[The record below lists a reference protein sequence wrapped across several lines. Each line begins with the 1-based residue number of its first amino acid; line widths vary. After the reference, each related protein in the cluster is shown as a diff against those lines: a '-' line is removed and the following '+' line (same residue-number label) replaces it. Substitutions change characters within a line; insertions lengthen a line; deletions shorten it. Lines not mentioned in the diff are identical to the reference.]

1 MIQPI
6 TPTTHSTDC
15 APGKR
20 AQRAR
25 HWQAV
30 LTRYDSSGLTQR
42 AFCQREGIA
51 YASFVSWLGKRRR
64 TEART
69 GQTPQP
75 GNFCQLDFGAAS
87 CVRLASQ
94 LEVVLMDGT
103 VIRGDQ
109 PRLIAEV
116 IQALR

>member
-6 TPTTHSTDC
+6 TPPIHSTDW

-25 HWQAV
+25 HWQEV

-64 TEART
+64 TVAQS
-69 GQTPQP
+69 GQMP
-75 GNFCQLDFGAAS
+75 GTKNFCQLDFGSAR
-87 CVRLASQ
+87 CDPLANQ
-94 LEVVLMDGT
+94 LEVVLIDGT
-103 VIRGDQ
+103 VIRSHE
-109 PRLIAEV
+109 PRLIAEL